1 MSDCIF
7 CKIVAGDIPAAI
19 VYRDADVTAFR
30 DIHPAAPVHVLVVP
44 NQHVDSIRD
53 VRALAPSILPA
64 MFRAANHVAQ
74 QEGVGES
81 GYRLLLNYGPDAAL
95 TVPHLHLHVLGGRP
109 LGPMV
114 MAMSTSAA
122 R

>member
-7 CKIVAGDIPAAI
+7 CKIVSGAIAAAI
-19 VYRDADVTAFR
+19 VYRDEDVTAFR
-30 DIHPAAPVHVLVVP
+30 DIHPAAPVHILVVP
-44 NQHVDSIRD
+44 NQHVDDIRD
-53 VRALAPSILPA
+53 PRGLAPGLLPA
-64 MFRAANHVAQ
+64 MFAAANRVAG

-81 GYRLLLNYGPDAAL
+81 GYRLLLNYGPDANL

-114 MAMSTSAA
+114 APAA
-122 R
+122 